1 MYVNLRA
8 IKYIETKLHA
18 TCSYLIQ
25 NFFCLIF
32 FMIFEKKY
40 FLGIFMNHHLQT
52 SHCVKSVQIR
62 SYFWFVFSCIRT
74 EYREIVCLSVF
85 SPNTGKY
92 GPEITSYLDT
102 FHAVSVRC
110 YVTVEC
116 IKPNLLYKYIKKFKS
131 SQGSISLNYW
141 SESSKT
147 QFFPVNIAKGLCFS
161 WELKLLKLIKQMFL
175 LSLLL
180 HFYTFGVSANE
191 NFLLA
196 SYRGNNY
203 GRK

>member
-1 MYVNLRA
+1 MSIRHSLRE
-8 IKYIETKLHA
+8 KCPNTEL
-18 TCSYLIQ
+18 LLV
-25 NFFCLIF
+25 LIF
-32 FMIFEKKY
+32 LY
-40 FLGIFMNHHLQT
+40 
-52 SHCVKSVQIR
+52 SDWIR
-62 SYFWFVFSCIRT
+62 RDTPY
-74 EYREIVCLSVF
+74 LSLF

-92 GPEITSYLDT
+92 GPEITPYLDT
-102 FHAVSVRC
+102 FHAVSVLC
-110 YVTVEC
+110 YVTVER
-116 IKPNLLYKYIKKFKS
+116 IKPNLLCKYIKKFRS
-131 SQGSISLNYW
+131 SQGSISINYW

-161 WELKLLKLIKQMFL
+161 WELKLLKLIKEIFL

-180 HFYTFGVSANE
+180 HSYTFGVSAKE